1 MPRGFVILQ
10 LCVLLTESGTVEKP
24 RFANAG
30 AAAGAEDAEGCSHC
44 EVDAALLLQH
54 SGNHGSKSSN
64 SLENSTVEP
73 VGSKHEPREVRDVRE
88 VKMKSQE
95 VTIDQ
100 ALMGNVTMEKLADQM
115 ARQMSWEFQNSKG
128 TLLKVAGPGTMTQV
142 TENNPASLSG
152 TEVSLFVRAA
162 YKAVAPAMGEA
173 KVQVELQMAAP
184 GQILWVYAILW
195 MPLALA
201 WLWSGL
207 PVLSQDLSPSQ
218 SLQFRQLLQL
228 SVGALTISAVVSNQS
243 LCILTRAPMALT
255 LFQSAVAACM
265 GAVLWA
271 FQMWLNP
278 AQHPTARHIRVGLWR
293 WMPCATCF
301 ACFQV
306 SDHFV
311 SNYTSITERI
321 VLGNLVPVLS
331 WIAEMTFP
339 NTFQSKDQASVSA
352 KVALFSTV
360 CGAAFFVAE
369 DSALTALG
377 VSSCALCSVIL
388 LIYRLTQRGV
398 LVNLLA
404 FPVACLLTFDSVVSC
419 LISYSL
425 CGPADLTAIRDWSLW
440 IETPQ
445 VFVLL
450 VLSGIGMGIGHLV
463 VILCLRSSSATLTMV
478 ICNVA
483 SMICLVQGMVLFNDS
498 QFQHPLAL
506 VGMTINLIGGV
517 WYTTSQVGIIE
528 IDSDRKAVVY
538 KDVHREG
545 SPK

>member
-1 MPRGFVILQ
+1 
-10 LCVLLTESGTVEKP
+10 
-24 RFANAG
+24 
-30 AAAGAEDAEGCSHC
+30 
-44 EVDAALLLQH
+44 
-54 SGNHGSKSSN
+54 
-64 SLENSTVEP
+64 
-73 VGSKHEPREVRDVRE
+73 
-88 VKMKSQE
+88 
-95 VTIDQ
+95 
-100 ALMGNVTMEKLADQM
+100 
-115 ARQMSWEFQNSKG
+115 
-128 TLLKVAGPGTMTQV
+128 
-142 TENNPASLSG
+142 
-152 TEVSLFVRAA
+152 
-162 YKAVAPAMGEA
+162 
-173 KVQVELQMAAP
+173 MAAP

-207 PVLSQDLSPSQ
+207 PELSQDLSPSQ

-404 FPVACLLTFDSVVSC
+404 FPLACSLTFDSVVSC

>member
-1 MPRGFVILQ
+1 MPRSFVILQ
-10 LCVLLTESGTVEKP
+10 LCVLLRES
-24 RFANAG
+24 ALAAG
-30 AAAGAEDAEGCSHC
+30 AAGDECSSGYHC
-44 EVDAALLLQH
+44 EVDAALFLQH
-54 SGNHGSKSSN
+54 SGNHGNESSN
-64 SLENSTVEP
+64 APVNSTLGP
-73 VGSKHEPREVRDVRE
+73 MGTKHEPREVGDVRG
-88 VKMKSQE
+88 VKMQSQE
-95 VTIDQ
+95 APIDQ
-100 ALMGNVTMEKLADQM
+100 ALMDNITMEKLADQM
-115 ARQMSWEFQNSKG
+115 AKQMTWEFQSSKG
-128 TLLKVAGPGTMTQV
+128 TLQKVAGPGTMTQV
-142 TENNPASLSG
+142 TENNPKSLSG
-152 TEVSLFVRAA
+152 QEVSLFVRAD

-207 PVLSQDLSPSQ
+207 PVPSQELRPRQ

-265 GAVLWA
+265 GATLWA
-271 FQMWLNP
+271 FQVWLNP
-278 AQHPTARHIRVGLWR
+278 AQHPTARQIRAGLWR

-339 NTFQSKDQASVSA
+339 NTFQSKDQASISA

-360 CGAAFFVAE
+360 CGAVFFVAE

-404 FPVACLLTFDSVVSC
+404 CPVSILLTFDSVVSC

-425 CGPADLTAIRDWSLW
+425 CGPADLTAMRDWSTW

-450 VLSGIGMGIGHLV
+450 LLSGIGMGIGHLV
-463 VILCLRSSSATLTMV
+463 VILCLRTSSATLTMV

-528 IDSDRKAVVY
+528 IDSDTKAVVY
-538 KDVHREG
+538 KDIHREG